1 MFVAELDQN
10 NLVVRVLAAESVQWC
25 VDTFGGVW
33 VETSDPFYWTEPPDL
48 EDPEWVPPEIEMPVV
63 TFAGVGYGCDPAI
76 PERFILDQWTTEKAT
91 IPDPV
96 TGVYFYNTQGML
108 TWYNNKGWRNLL
120 PDGSPNVWE
129 PGVANW
135 REYPMGDEY
144 PLWIQPSGAFDAY
157 PVEFVVEHNGSV
169 WISNTPANVW
179 EPGAAGIT
187 QWDEVV

>member
-1 MFVAELDQN
+1 M
-10 NLVVRVLAAESVQWC
+10 
-25 VDTFGGVW
+25 
-33 VETSDPFYWTEPPDL
+33 
-48 EDPEWVPPEIEMPVV
+48 
-63 TFAGVGYGCDPAI
+63 
-76 PERFILDQWTTEKAT
+76 
-91 IPDPV
+91 

-144 PLWIQPSGAFDAY
+144 RCGFNLRVRSTHTRSS
-157 PVEFVVEHNGSV
+157 FVVEHNGSV

-179 EPGAAGIT
+179 EPGAVGIT